1 MAAEQT
7 KRAIALQPEW
17 LARIPAGRRFPDG
30 ARLLF
35 TGCGTSFHA
44 AQTGGEAVQALELVL
59 RPERDADLLVLLS
72 HEAETPLTLAAARA
86 WPGPKWL
93 VTGKPDGPIAELCD
107 EVVVATPEVEES
119 WCHTAGYTCAV
130 ATIAA
135 LCDEVIVAAPGI
147 EESWCHTVSYTCA
160 VAAIA
165 ALHGEDVSWLA
176 AAVADALAAELP
188 AFGAQERFLVAGAGR
203 DWPTAQEAVLKL
215 REGAWLAAEAYET
228 EQLLHG
234 YLAAV
239 DESVRAFVLEGEG
252 RAAERAAAAVAALRE
267 LGCDADLVP
276 TRHPVVDVV
285 MFQRLTVAIADARG
299 REPDRIRRHDERW
312 AAAARAAKA
321 DGASG

>member
-1 MAAEQT
+1 MGAEQT
-7 KRAIALQPEW
+7 KRAIAQQPEW
-17 LARIPAGRRFPDG
+17 LAKVPTGRRFPEG

-59 RPERDADLLVLLS
+59 RPEREADLLVLVS
-72 HEAETPLTLAAARA
+72 HEGETPLTLQAAQA

-93 VTGKPDGPIAELCD
+93 VTGKPDGPIAELC
-107 EVVVATPEVEES
+107 EQVVVVTPAVEES
-119 WCHTAGYTCAV
+119 WCHTA
-130 ATIAA
+130 
-135 LCDEVIVAAPGI
+135 
-147 EESWCHTVSYTCA
+147 SYTCA

-165 ALHGEDVSWLA
+165 ALNGEDVSWLPD
-176 AAVADALAAELP
+176 AVEVALMEELP
-188 AFGAQERFLVAGAGR
+188 EVGEQERFIVAGAGR

-215 REGAWLAAEAYET
+215 REGAWVAAEAHHT

-239 DESVRAFVLEGEG
+239 DESVRAFVLEGDGHGVG
-252 RAAERAAAAVAALRE
+252 RALAAVAALRA

-285 MFQRLTVAIADARG
+285 MFQRLAVAVAEARG

-312 AAAARAAKA
+312 AAAAKAAKA
-321 DGASG
+321 DNAA

>member
-7 KRAIALQPEW
+7 KRAIAVQPEW
-17 LARIPAGRRFPDG
+17 LAQVPVDRRFPDG

-44 AQTGGEAVQALELVL
+44 AQTGGDAVQAHDLVL
-59 RPERDADLLVLLS
+59 RPERDADLLVLVS
-72 HEAETPLTLAAARA
+72 HEGETPQTLEAARA

-107 EVVVATPEVEES
+107 EVVVATPAIEES
-119 WCHTAGYTCAV
+119 WCHTA
-130 ATIAA
+130 
-135 LCDEVIVAAPGI
+135 
-147 EESWCHTVSYTCA
+147 SYTCA

-165 ALHGEDVSWLA
+165 ALNGEDVSWLPD
-176 AAVADALAAELP
+176 AVEVALMEDLP
-188 AFGAQERFLVAGAGR
+188 QVGEQERFIVAGAGR

-215 REGAWLAAEAYET
+215 REGAWVAAEAHHT

-234 YLAAV
+234 HLAAV
-239 DESVRAFVLEGEG
+239 DESVRAFVLEGDARGVG
-252 RAAERAAAAVAALRE
+252 RSLAAVAALRA
-267 LGCDADLVP
+267 LGCDTDLVP

-285 MFQRLTVAIADARG
+285 MFQRLTVAVAEARG

-312 AAAARAAKA
+312 VAAAKAAKA
-321 DGASG
+321 DNAAG